1 MRSLAVNRSKGQG
14 VKPIMGHHSTT
25 TTAVDPGLAVPML
38 SVRRWAVHLVVL
50 SGLSI
55 LVMLGCL
62 QFGAEPIPFGEAL
75 RILSV
80 SLRSEST
87 LDAVGPSGIILLQV
101 RLPRIILAFLVG
113 GALAAVGAA
122 LQALLRNPLADP
134 YVLGISSG
142 AALGGA
148 TAILLGF
155 GSTLFGIS
163 GVPLC
168 AFLGGLISIVLVY
181 RIAAVYHHLP
191 VYTLLLAGVILNAI
205 FSALVMFITSIVDPN
220 RSFGIMAWLMGSL
233 SGPSL
238 PPLAALAVYVTV
250 GGVLLLRQSRALNLL
265 ALGEE
270 AARSLG
276 VEVERVKKIIFLIA
290 ALLTGAAVSVSGMIG
305 FVGMVVPHGV
315 RLVIGSDHRLLLPAS
330 ALVGGMSLT
339 LADTVARTVMAPA
352 EIPVGVVTALV
363 GGPIFIYLLMARKGI
378 PVL

>member
-1 MRSLAVNRSKGQG
+1 
-14 VKPIMGHHSTT
+14 MGHSTT
-25 TTAVDPGLAVPML
+25 TTAVDPGLSVPML

-62 QFGAEPIPFGEAL
+62 QFGAEPIPMGQTL
-75 RILSV
+75 RILAQGMRGDSAF
-80 SLRSEST
+80 E
-87 LDAVGPSGIILLQV
+87 AAGPNGIILLQV
-101 RLPRIILAFLVG
+101 RLPRIILAYLVG

-155 GSTLFGIS
+155 SSTLFGFS
-163 GVPLC
+163 AVPLC

-191 VYTLLLAGVILNAI
+191 VHTLLLAGVILNAI

-270 AARSLG
+270 VARSLG

-352 EIPVGVVTALV
+352 EIPVGVVTALI
-363 GGPIFIYLLMARKGI
+363 GGPIFIYLLMARKGSA
-378 PVL
+378 VL

>member
-1 MRSLAVNRSKGQG
+1 V
-14 VKPIMGHHSTT
+14 GHHSTAAT
-25 TTAVDPGLAVPML
+25 TVEPSLAAPPL
-38 SVRRWAVHLVVL
+38 SSRRWAVHLSFL
-50 SGLSI
+50 SALSI
-55 LVMLGCL
+55 LVMLASL
-62 QFGAEPIPFGEAL
+62 HFGAEPISVGETL
-75 RILSV
+75 RTLGV
-80 SLRSEST
+80 SLRGHTTFEAGGSN
-87 LDAVGPSGIILLQV
+87 AIILLQV

-155 GSTLFGIS
+155 GTTLFGIS
-163 GVPLC
+163 AVPLF
-168 AFLGGLISIVLVY
+168 AFLGGLLSIMLVY

-191 VYTLLLAGVILNAI
+191 VHTLLLAGVILNAI
-205 FSALVMFITSIVDPN
+205 FSALIMFITSIVDPN

-233 SGPSL
+233 TGPALS
-238 PPLAALAVYVTV
+238 PLAGLAVYVTV

-265 ALGEE
+265 AVGEE

-315 RLVIGSDHRLLLPAS
+315 RLVIGSDHRLSLPAS
-330 ALVGGMSLT
+330 ALVGGMALT

-352 EIPVGVVTALV
+352 EIPVGVVTALI
-363 GGPIFIYLLMARKGI
+363 GGPIFIYLLMARKGGPI
-378 PVL
+378 L